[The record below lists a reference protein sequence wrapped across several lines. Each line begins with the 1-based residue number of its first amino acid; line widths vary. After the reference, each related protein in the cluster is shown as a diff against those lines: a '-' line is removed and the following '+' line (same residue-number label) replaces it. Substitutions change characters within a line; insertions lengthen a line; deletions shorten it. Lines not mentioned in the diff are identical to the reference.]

1 MSAMRLELLGGFQ
14 LRSAAGEP
22 IALTAKKARALLAFL
37 ALGAGRR
44 QSRERLAALL
54 WMDSN
59 EHHARTS
66 LRQALTVLRR
76 TLAEAGDDVIV
87 ADADFVS
94 LQSSALSLDV
104 RDFEQALEQGTAQ
117 ALQGALGLY
126 RGDLLDG
133 VSADTTAFEQWVAGE
148 RERLRAQAVKAL
160 SKLFEHQAATGLTD
174 RALETG
180 VRLVALDP
188 LAEEAQRQLI
198 KLYMQSGRTVEALK
212 QYQLFRQSLARQ
224 LGVPPAPQTEALYRD
239 IVRLRR
245 TTAAAAEP
253 VPAES
258 QEVSADPAAHSVAE
272 LRHATVLLTDLH
284 GFTAFAGQA
293 DPELVHTF
301 LIAYRGSI
309 VDLVERNGGAVT
321 NYIGAR
327 VMAVFGAPI
336 AYGDDTERAA
346 RTALALREQMAAA
359 RVLPDY
365 RPAPQIG
372 LASGALFIER
382 RATQLEVSG
391 EPVSLAARIMEQA
404 AAGEVLVTGEVRDAL
419 GNQARLDV
427 APDVSI
433 RAASRPLAVWR
444 LQSLVAP
451 EASLQPFVAR
461 ESELQQL
468 ESALDRCRQSRLG
481 HAVFLRGEAGIG
493 KTRLLEEA
501 TRLALLHGFACS
513 RTQVFEFGSGSGTAT
528 VPALVCGLL
537 GTSDADAA
545 AAAQRALDA
554 GVVSQQDAGALFDL
568 LDLPVPQA
576 WSAVIDHAARQRSKQ
591 SVLAALLREQCRRA
605 PLLLAVEDVHWAD
618 AATLECLADLA
629 CTVREV
635 PVLFVMTSRPQGDPI
650 DAAWRAGAGDCPLLT
665 VDIGPLDQLACR
677 RLAQPYALDS
687 AAVAS
692 CVERS
697 GGNPLFLDQ
706 LLRHAARGGGSVPG
720 SVQSIVL
727 ARLDRLEPAERQ
739 WLQAA
744 CVFGQRFTVD
754 QVESVADDSCARE
767 RIVQAGLLRPD
778 SMGYLFSH
786 ALFQEAIYASL
797 TRSRRQE
804 LHARAAQWF
813 EQRDPGLYAQH
824 LQMAENPRAAEAFL
838 DAARGEAGRR
848 QYQRARSLTE
858 RGLELSPPP
867 AVYQALADLHADVL
881 RELGET

>member
-1 MSAMRLELLGGFQ
+1 MTAMRLELLGGFQ
-14 LRSAAGEP
+14 LRAANGEP
-22 IALTAKKARALLAFL
+22 VALSAKKARALLAYL

-44 QSRERLAALL
+44 QSRERLAALF

-66 LRQALTVLRR
+66 LRQALTLLRR
-76 TLAEAGDDVIV
+76 TLAEAGDDAIV
-87 ADADFVS
+87 ADADCVS
-94 LQSSALSLDV
+94 LHSSALSLDV
-104 RDFEQALEQGTAQ
+104 RDFEQALEQGTAG
-117 ALQGALGLY
+117 ALQSALSLY

-133 VSADTTAFEQWVAGE
+133 VSADTTAFEQWLAGE
-148 RERLRAQAVKAL
+148 RERLRGQAVKAL
-160 SKLFEHQAATGLTD
+160 SKLFEHQAAAGLTD

-245 TTAAAAEP
+245 TSSAAAEP
-253 VPAES
+253 LPAEV
-258 QEVSADPAAHSVAE
+258 QPVDADPAAQSGAE

-301 LIAYRGSI
+301 LIGYRGNI
-309 VDLVERNGGAVT
+309 VDLVERNGGTVT

-327 VMAVFGAPI
+327 VMAVFGAPV

-346 RTALALREQMAAA
+346 RTALALREQVAAA
-359 RVLPDY
+359 QVLSDY
-365 RPAPQIG
+365 RAQPQIG

-382 RATQLEVSG
+382 RGTQLEVSG

-419 GNQARLDV
+419 GNHAQLDV

-433 RAASRPLAVWR
+433 QAASRPLAVWR
-444 LQSLVAP
+444 LRSLVAP

-468 ESALDRCRQSRLG
+468 ESALERCRQSRLG
-481 HAVFLRGEAGIG
+481 QAVFLRGEAGIG
-493 KTRLLEEA
+493 KTRLLEEV
-501 TRLALLHGFACS
+501 TRHALAHAFACR
-513 RTQVFEFGSGSGTAT
+513 RTPVFEFGFGSETAT
-528 VPALVCGLL
+528 VPALVRGLL
-537 GTSDADAA
+537 GAPDAQAG

-576 WSAVIDHAARQRSKQ
+576 LCAVIDRAARQRSKQ
-591 SVLAALLREQCRRA
+591 RVLTALLRAQCEQA
-605 PLLLAVEDVHWAD
+605 PTLLAVEDVHWSD

-629 CTVREV
+629 CAVREV
-635 PVLFVMTSRPQGDPI
+635 PVLLIMTSRPQGDPI
-650 DAAWRAGAGDCPLLT
+650 DAAWRAAAGDCPLLT
-665 VDIGPLDQLACR
+665 LDLGPLDQAACR

-692 CVERS
+692 CIERS

-706 LLRHAARGGGSVPG
+706 MLRHAARGGGSVPG

-727 ARLDRLEPAERQ
+727 ARLDRLQPQERQ

-744 CVFGQRFTVD
+744 LRVRPALQCRSSGGDCGRF
-754 QVESVADDSCARE
+754 
-767 RIVQAGLLRPD
+767 LRPRA
-778 SMGYLFSH
+778 H
-786 ALFQEAIYASL
+786 RASGL
-797 TRSRRQE
+797 AAAGQHGLSVQPCAVPGGDLRFVAPLSPAGFARTRGAVVRAARSRTVRT
-804 LHARAAQWF
+804 A
-813 EQRDPGLYAQH
+813 
-824 LQMAENPRAAEAFL
+824 
-838 DAARGEAGRR
+838 
-848 QYQRARSLTE
+848 S
-858 RGLELSPPP
+858 
-867 AVYQALADLHADVL
+867 AD
-881 RELGET
+881 G